1 MATEFLKRLVA
12 REIASGES
20 IADLARRH
28 SYSWKGMKQLSE
40 RPDVRRLVA
49 AERQKIDDLADQTR
63 AELVLLGPAA
73 IKNVQAVVDDP
84 DHPKSLETSRFVIGK
99 IVPSRSAVEAHLTGQ
114 QEMLADPR
122 VQEEL
127 RRATTNIAETMR
139 ELSEYYK
146 THEPDYGK
154 HERVAGPDGKLY
166 KPGELPRE

>member
-1 MATEFLKRLVA
+1 MASEDLKRLVA

-28 SYSWKGMKQLSE
+28 GYSWKGLKQLSE

-49 AERQKIDDLADQTR
+49 AERRKIDDLADQTR

-99 IVPSRSAVEAHLTGQ
+99 IVPSRSAVDLTAQ
-114 QEMLADPR
+114 EEMLADPQA
-122 VQEEL
+122 QEEI
-127 RRATTNIAETMR
+127 RTAFKNIARLMGEI
-139 ELSEYYK
+139 SEHHK
-146 THEPDYGK
+146 THEPVN
-154 HERVAGPDGKLY
+154 HEWVTGPDGKLY
-166 KPGELPRE
+166 KPGELPKE